1 MSNDPR
7 LHFDATP
14 APTTRAAVMEQ
25 LLGRAENG
33 LDPNVDAA
41 LAALDAVDSLRRAL
55 TPGTDEYEAMVERLV
70 PVIYGALADAGIE
83 ATMNREAWVA
93 RVVLAALR
101 DLA

>member
-55 TPGTDEYEAMVERLV
+55 TPGTDEHFAMVERVYRRMDTTGHYHDLE
-70 PVIYGALADAGIE
+70 PKDIAAF
-83 ATMNREAWVA
+83 
-93 RVVLAALR
+93 LAALG
-101 DLA
+101 DVA